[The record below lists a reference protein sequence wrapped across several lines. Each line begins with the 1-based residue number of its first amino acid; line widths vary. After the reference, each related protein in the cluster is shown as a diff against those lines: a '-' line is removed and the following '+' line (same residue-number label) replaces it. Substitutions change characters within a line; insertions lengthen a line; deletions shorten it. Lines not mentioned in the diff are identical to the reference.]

1 MTFLLASAV
10 LHQNLMIGI
19 ILISVGYLGMLLQR
33 NRLATVFSLL
43 IWLQGAGLLL
53 AAFGHHQVSRAQSVY
68 FLLVLFFVML
78 PAASLAVLSVRKKSR
93 PRQEPNASESVSSES
108 VSAVGEGAQPGG

>member
-10 LHQNLMIGI
+10 LHQNLMTGI
-19 ILISVGYLGMLLQR
+19 ILIAVGYLGMLLQR

-53 AAFGHHQVSRAQSVY
+53 AAFGHYQVSRTQSVY
-68 FLLVLFFVML
+68 FLLVLFFVIL
-78 PAASLAVLSVRKKSR
+78 PAVSLAVLSVRKKSR
-93 PRQEPNASESVSSES
+93 PQQGSTASESI
-108 VSAVGEGAQPGG
+108 SAGGEGAQPGG